1 MLSVDMPLSQ
11 YSMEI
16 IDPEVF
22 TIDEVLD
29 IFKKITTSKT
39 GWLRYHDVL
48 LSLGGGEIG
57 KKKINKLIERNI
69 LLFRPSSGFS
79 RDMTPTPEEAVL
91 AAQGQPTVR
100 G

>member
-1 MLSVDMPLSQ
+1 MSVKFVAEDQLSQVLLITWPNTYKTIAIHFDVVSGYETQ

-48 LSLGGGEIG
+48 LSLGGGEG
-57 KKKINKLIERNI
+57 KNQQ
-69 LLFRPSSGFS
+69 
-79 RDMTPTPEEAVL
+79 T
-91 AAQGQPTVR
+91 
-100 G
+100 